1 MHNIPGGG
9 VHCIVLCLLVL
20 SPNRMAVKR
29 LAARHGLPVESGG
42 SLTDSL
48 AFLSIKVLL

>member
-1 MHNIPGGG
+1 MHIYPWWKSILYCVVLVG
-9 VHCIVLCLLVL
+9 IVTEWDGSKEVYFTAWA
-20 SPNRMAVKR
+20 AV
-29 LAARHGLPVESGG
+29 ECGG